1 MPRGWKEINLGRG
14 ILKQF
19 YGPQK
24 EQKPSHQAN
33 TGPFKAGL
41 REEDKATCPYRFKG
55 RAEKFL
61 SPCAPF
67 ISPPT

>member
-1 MPRGWKEINLGRG
+1 MHRGWKEINLGRD

-33 TGPFKAGL
+33 TRPFKAGL
-41 REEDKATCPYRFKG
+41 REGDKATCP
-55 RAEKFL
+55 
-61 SPCAPF
+61 
-67 ISPPT
+67 